1 MINYNELIN
10 KITTGKMEKRENT
23 ASKDFLKIDIFGNT
37 IIGRFLP
44 DVKTIVA
51 TNNFEAMP
59 WTYYHHGWTSKQDA
73 STGVF
78 CVCPNTY
85 NERCPICKQS
95 VTMWKSNDPVQKK
108 LSERIR
114 RRQTSMVNFYVINNP
129 ANPEDNGKVKIL
141 RFGKQ
146 INNKYIMATEGDDK
160 VFFGD
165 RIWKLTAE
173 GCSFRIKCEK
183 NVTNFNSS
191 TTRSSGEAWPDYN
204 NSGFLPAGPI
214 DDMTEDKI
222 NEIMD
227 SVFEL
232 PKMYPRISPAEAQKL
247 LDQHYNC
254 NDIALVSMPPAT
266 VAEPVAK
273 APTSNIDTTQASNLT
288 ETAAPA
294 ASSESDEDQIDK
306 MLAELQNSL

>member
-10 KITTGKMEKRENT
+10 KITTGKMEKREST

-44 DVKTIVA
+44 DFKTIVA
-51 TNNFEAMP
+51 TNNFEAKP
-59 WTYYHHGWTSKQDA
+59 WMYYHHGWTSKQD
-73 STGVF
+73 SLTNVF

-85 NERCPICKQS
+85 NEKCPICKQS
-95 VTMWKSNDPVQKK
+95 VAMWKSSDPVQKK

-114 RRQTSMVNFYVINNP
+114 RRQTMLVNFYVINNP
-129 ANPEDNGKVKIL
+129 ANPDDNGKVKIL

-146 INNKYIMATEGDDK
+146 INNKYVLATEGDDK

-183 NVTNFNSS
+183 NVTNFSASS
-191 TTRSSGEAWPDYN
+191 TRSGGEAWPDYN

-214 DDMTEDKI
+214 DGMTDDKI
-222 NEIMD
+222 NVIMN

-232 PKMYPRISPAEAQKL
+232 PKMYPRTSQQDAQKL
-247 LDQHYNC
+247 LDQHFNC
-254 NDIALVSMPPAT
+254 NDIALVGAPITTAS
-266 VAEPVAK
+266 EPVAK
-273 APTSNIDTTQASNLT
+273 MPSATPTPEART
-288 ETAAPA
+288 ETEAFNNQNAD
-294 ASSESDEDQIDK
+294 SEDAIDK
-306 MLAELQNSL
+306 MLAELQNTL